1 METLKNKLENKFKII
16 INKYEDDKSI
26 REMIEYTI
34 EGGKKLRSIILY
46 SLLKHK
52 NLDNVYEL
60 CFIVELIHS
69 CSLILDDMPCMDDDD
84 YRRDKLSFHKK
95 YGNNKAVFFVSYC
108 FNLIFIILSKL
119 NLDEK
124 LKDINFILYKNLGI
138 EGASLGQFLD
148 LFDRELKISTNIEQ
162 FNLKTATF
170 FNLSFEISN
179 VFNKFDKD
187 IIKILGNSFGILYQ
201 LYDDILDSNG
211 ICKSSG
217 LEITE
222 SLDFDKTT
230 LIKFNEYKNIY
241 VENLIKIKDN
251 LDDNSF
257 KLLLNLVN
265 LLENKIKSKIYNNE

>member
-1 METLKNKLENKFKII
+1 METLKTNLENNFKII
-16 INKYEDDKSI
+16 INKYEDDKSV

-34 EGGKKLRSIILY
+34 EGGKRLRSIILY

-52 NLDNVYEL
+52 NLECIYEL
-60 CFIVELIHS
+60 CFIVELIHC

-84 YRRDKLSFHKK
+84 YRRDKLAFHKK
-95 YGNNKAVFFVSYC
+95 YSNNKAVFFVSYC

-124 LKDINFILYKNLGI
+124 LKEINLILYKNLGI

-148 LFDRELKISTNIEQ
+148 LFDRELKISTPIEQ

-179 VFNKFDKD
+179 VFNKFDEN

-201 LYDDILDSNG
+201 LYDDILDLNG
-211 ICKSSG
+211 ICISDG
-217 LEITE
+217 LE
-222 SLDFDKTT
+222 TT
-230 LIKFNEYKNIY
+230 IIKFNEYKNIY
-241 VENLIKIKDN
+241 LENLNILKDN
-251 LDDNSF
+251 LDENSF

-265 LLENKIKSKIYNNE
+265 LLENKMKSKIYSNE